1 MAMLGVPSHM
11 DVCQSMGN
19 VSNGMYS
26 NEHIYGTQKFSV
38 LLNRYLIFYISAVWE
53 RVRSLKDPEM
63 RHSRPPTRLKSAK
76 SITYFCKQGP
86 LAGNRVHA
94 VLLQLTQAIVPFL
107 LSNLLHRAV
116 IQQIL

>member
-1 MAMLGVPSHM
+1 MAMLGVPSHT

-26 NEHIYGTQKFSV
+26 NEHIYGTQKSSV
-38 LLNRYLIFYISAVWE
+38 LLNGYLIFYISALWE

-63 RHSRPPTRLKSAK
+63 PHSCPPTLLKGVK
-76 SITYFCKQGP
+76 SIAYFCKQRP

-94 VLLQLTQAIVPFL
+94 VLL
-107 LSNLLHRAV
+107 
-116 IQQIL
+116 